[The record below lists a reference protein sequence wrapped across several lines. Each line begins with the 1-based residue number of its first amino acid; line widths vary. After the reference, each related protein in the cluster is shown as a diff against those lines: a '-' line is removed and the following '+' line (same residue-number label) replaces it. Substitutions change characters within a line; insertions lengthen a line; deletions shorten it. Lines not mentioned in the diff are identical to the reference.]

1 MNNVLDRSPEGFK
14 KAFMEQM
21 SSNVDELLKRSDVHN
36 LSNESAVAAAS
47 AAMDAA
53 SAAVRINERM
63 GGKFYTANKVAQ
75 ILGKS
80 GKAISRQAIS
90 DRVRKN
96 RLLRVETS
104 DNKHIFP
111 AFQFHNGNL
120 VPRIA
125 DLLSILLPAASDS
138 WTVAYWLTARTDQ
151 LERET
156 PVEVLLSGNADKIN
170 KVFNMAKDDASVWE
184 A

>member
-1 MNNVLDRSPEGFK
+1 MNNLLDRNPESFK

-21 SSNVDELLKRSDVHN
+21 SSNVDELLKHSDVHN

-63 GGKFYTANKVAQ
+63 GGKFYTANKVAR
-75 ILGKS
+75 ILGKND
-80 GKAISRQAIS
+80 KAISRQAIS

-104 DNKHIFP
+104 DNQQIFP
-111 AFQFHNGNL
+111 AFQFHKGNL
-120 VPRIA
+120 VPGIA
-125 DLLSILLPAASDS
+125 DLLSILLPAASDG
-138 WTVAYWLTARTDQ
+138 WTVAYWLTARTDL
-151 LERET
+151 LEKET
-156 PVEVLLSGNADKIN
+156 PVEVLLSGNADKVDR
-170 KVFNMAKDDASVWE
+170 VFKMAKDDASVWK